1 MAISKCL
8 PVAIAFLVIA
18 IAPNVAHAGG
28 IPLGI
33 VIEETPQ
40 GVVVRDVIPGGIAD
54 RCMPRLRPGA
64 HIVTLEGL
72 PVQSAAEFKRVIET
86 SDFVRFEFA
95 DAKGEFRWARAWSR
109 GHAPA
114 DCASCCTVAKSSLP
128 AAIPVPP
135 VAPGCAIL
143 SPSVFPQPRSSP

>member
-1 MAISKCL
+1 MSTLKCL
-8 PVAIAFLVIA
+8 RVALAFFVSLLA
-18 IAPNVAHAGG
+18 ADVARAGG

-33 VIEETPQ
+33 VIEDTPR
-40 GVVVRDVIPGGIAD
+40 GIVVREVLPGGIAD

-64 HIVTLEGL
+64 FIVSLEGL

-95 DAKGEFRWARAWSR
+95 DPKGEFRWARAWSR

-114 DCASCCTVAKSSLP
+114 DCTCCCTLANAPLP
-128 AAIPVPP
+128 AAMPVPP
-135 VAPGCAIL
+135 AIPKPL
-143 SPSVFPQPRSSP
+143 PPPSPQL